1 MVLYCHQVVKSL
13 NSTHITIC
21 MLYWYNM
28 HFRITCIEELL
39 VCSKMGKKKI
49 KVLYTHRQ
57 KHQHFSSSNTEKEDL
72 IKNNYKLHAPGAD
85 SRDTYEAYISESLF
99 PHICHR
105 EANNNH
111 NLGTP
116 QPLVTVCASC
126 QEETSGKDQLTR
138 RWQGLN
144 GWIKGL
150 VL

>member
-13 NSTHITIC
+13 NSIHITIH
-21 MLYWYNM
+21 MLHWYNL
-28 HFRITCIEELL
+28 HFRIKCIKELL
-39 VCSKMGKKKI
+39 VCSKKKNKQ
-49 KVLYTHRQ
+49 VLYTHRQ
-57 KHQHFSSSNTEKEDL
+57 KHQHLTSSDTEKEDL
-72 IKNNYKLHAPGAD
+72 IKNNYKLHALGAD

-99 PHICHR
+99 PLICHR

-138 RWQGLN
+138 R
-144 GWIKGL
+144 
-150 VL
+150 